1 MGEILTREET
11 QELVKLC
18 QNGRLYEIRN
28 WIAAGKSLRT
38 APEIKKTI
46 LSVAIKTGFHSLVE
60 LLAPY
65 ETQAAKNQ
73 GLANAVSQ
81 KRLDLV
87 ELLIARGAELKA
99 IPFSNVLLCWE
110 PHIIRFFLDNGDDVI
125 TGSPFAVAF
134 GAKIRT
140 ALRPFLECKRRYP
153 ELASALQEQ
162 VDRALRKFAHDGDLK
177 WVSLLMWVGA
187 NPRSR
192 GPKAEDEY
200 DGDSDEEEAEHY
212 RTALEDACYQEN
224 LDVLKRLKPDP
235 ARDNLTALLN
245 CASFF
250 ACKEIIKYLLEIGAK
265 PNDKPNGASTAMD
278 H

>member
-1 MGEILTREET
+1 MGEVLTREET
-11 QELVKLC
+11 QELIKLC

-60 LLAPY
+60 LLAQY

-73 GLANAVSQ
+73 GLADAVSQ

-87 ELLIARGAELKA
+87 ELLVACGAEIKA
-99 IPFSNVLLCWE
+99 VPFSNVLLCWE
-110 PHIIRFFLDNGDDVI
+110 PHIIRFFLDNGADVI

-134 GAKIRT
+134 GAKIQT
-140 ALRPFLECKRRYP
+140 ALRPFLESKRRYP

-162 VDRALRKFAHDGDLK
+162 ADRALRKFAHDGDLK
-177 WVSLLMWVGA
+177 WVSLLMWAGA

-192 GPKAEDEY
+192 GPQVEDEY
-200 DGDSDEEEAEHY
+200 EGGSDEEEAEY
-212 RTALEDACYQEN
+212 YTTALEGAPRD
-224 LDVLKRLKPDP
+224 LGTDLLSGRKPFKL
-235 ARDNLTALLN
+235 RVIRGGKLN
-245 CASFF
+245 IPKC
-250 ACKEIIKYLLEIGAK
+250 
-265 PNDKPNGASTAMD
+265 
-278 H
+278 